1 LDLHIQ
7 VVVALM
13 AGKGLFGMFRGLE
26 KRLHKCISS
35 GGNYFKED
43 KIGLEE

>member
-13 AGKGLFGMFRGLE
+13 AGKWLFGMFRGLE
-26 KRLHKCISS
+26 KT
-35 GGNYFKED
+35 FT
-43 KIGLEE
+43 